1 MECENRAIFGGQAR
15 HTTRIKDILPAQC
28 LRKNLRN
35 YRRAF
40 KTNKGHLAKFNG
52 RSSQKKTRRAAER
65 YDIRKCSR
73 KGKTSLNKDLI
84 KQKKIEKMKLISES
98 AYIECIQDRI
108 SESSMTASCASLDLD
123 RKDDFADF
131 LFDTRSLR
139 HADLQ
144 TAEFFSESESLS
156 QKQLDTTTV
165 KNRRKSS
172 AEFRVHCN
180 ADIHCS
186 KSFSKHSN
194 LFDMFQ
200 DERRMKMIVEED
212 NEIDWGDWNY
222 WGLEKLFGKIES
234 SVSTDSLSDLPSTKP
249 EVSTFCYYCLE
260 SSCNLLDCQK
270 IWSENEAD
278 QEQVKTKQT
287 IKLNNDLI
295 KTPHKE
301 SNIGNDSFNL
311 IKTMSTSGSYF
322 NQVNEDLLQKENEV
336 SYLPQ
341 EIKRI
346 LDSGIFHTDNVI
358 DEVLKLNQNYEEL
371 NRNLA
376 KEFPSIKQFSRRIKK
391 NFSHRKIKRNVNKNK
406 KSKANQHKSQIAK
419 RHNSKWEN
427 FFNGNKLKVRNNLIF
442 NPLIFKSCH
451 SNPHSFAEKLTST
464 PKQSKAAKSNELLK
478 SLIKARPRFVLQKK
492 RKSSL
497 IDPNDSENENS
508 DQDPIFLM
516 KCPDYETFGYCQLN
530 SKCPY
535 FHRKQLGLK
544 YSELKRCLF
553 NLIFKQ
559 LQVDQNFQLDKIMNR
574 FYALQ
579 PPLAVFEKC
588 LFRRP
593 EKNVFEFLQIE

>member
-1 MECENRAIFGGQAR
+1 MECENRAIFGAQSK
-15 HTTRIKDILPAQC
+15 HTTRIKDILPAQS

-40 KTNKGHLAKFNG
+40 KTNKGHLPKFNG

-73 KGKTSLNKDLI
+73 KGKTSLNKVLI

-98 AYIECIQDRI
+98 AYIECFQDGI
-108 SESSMTASCASLDLD
+108 SESSMTVSCASLDLD

-139 HADLQ
+139 QPDL
-144 TAEFFSESESLS
+144 TIAECFSETECLS
-156 QKQLDTTTV
+156 QEQPDANTV

-172 AEFRVHCN
+172 AEFRVHHN
-180 ADIHCS
+180 SDIHCS

-222 WGLEKLFGKIES
+222 WGLEHLFGKIES
-234 SVSTDSLSDLPSTKP
+234 SASIDSVSDLPSTKP
-249 EVSTFCYYCLE
+249 QISTFCSYCLE
-260 SSCNLLDCQK
+260 SSCDLFDCQK
-270 IWSENEAD
+270 IWSETETD
-278 QEQVKTKQT
+278 KEQVHTKQT
-287 IKLNNDLI
+287 TKLNNDLV
-295 KTPHKE
+295 KNPHTS
-301 SNIGNDSFNL
+301 SNIGNHSFNL
-311 IKTMSTSGSYF
+311 IQTMSTSRSYF
-322 NQVNEDLLQKENEV
+322 KQENEDLLQKEKEV

-346 LDSGIFHTDNVI
+346 LDTEIFHADNVI

-391 NFSHRKIKRNVNKNK
+391 NFTHRKVKKNANKNK
-406 KSKANQHKSQIAK
+406 KAKAIQDKSQIAK

-451 SNPHSFAEKLTST
+451 SNPDTLADNLTSK
-464 PKQSKAAKSNELLK
+464 PKQNKTAKSNQLLK
-478 SLIKARPRFVLQKK
+478 SLIKPRPRFVLQKK

-508 DQDPIFLM
+508 DQEPIFLM
-516 KCPDYETFGYCQLN
+516 KCPDYESFGYCQSN
-530 SKCPY
+530 SNCPY
-535 FHRKQLGLK
+535 FHRKQFGLK

-559 LQVDQNFQLDKIMNR
+559 SQVDQNFQLDKIMNR